1 MKERVSPNGGALLF
15 WDKSGEDLDTLQ
27 KSTNISR
34 GMIFHDTEHHIQQN
48 SGISLPLTRFRQI
61 MTRFSLEPVSTT
73 GRPREAL

>member
-15 WDKSGEDLDTLQ
+15 WDKSGEDLYSLQ

-34 GMIFHDTEHHIQQN
+34 GMIFRYTERPFRQN
-48 SGISLPLTRFRQI
+48 SRISLPLTRFRQI